1 MRAQRTNFAPAM
13 LAALVLHA
21 ALLIAGLIVW
31 PWFNTPIPPGAVT
44 AVTLVAAP
52 PAPLRPAE
60 QAPEPAPAAA
70 PEPAPAPV
78 APPPPAPAPKP
89 APPPPPPP
97 KPLPSPKPPPEPPK
111 TKPEAAKPAQK
122 DSLDLAALTSSLDR
136 QAKSDAR
143 KAPGVRGALRP
154 EFAPVAR
161 MDPGAAEA
169 ATNDAAAEVGAR
181 LNRIWN
187 KACGVEGF
195 RDIVVQVRFNLT
207 PDGAV
212 EGPPQVLNE
221 PAAPTPVWT
230 AAKDRA
236 VRAVFQAAPFRE
248 LPRQTY
254 SNWRTFTAVF
264 DAKQACKNL

>member
-1 MRAQRTNFAPAM
+1 M
-13 LAALVLHA
+13 
-21 ALLIAGLIVW
+21 
-31 PWFNTPIPPGAVT
+31 
-44 AVTLVAAP
+44 
-52 PAPLRPAE
+52 RPAE
-60 QAPEPAPAAA
+60 QAPEPAPASA
-70 PEPAPAPV
+70 PEPAPTPV
-78 APPPPAPAPKP
+78 APPPPAPAPTP
-89 APPPPPPP
+89 APPPPPT
-97 KPLPSPKPPPEPPK
+97 KPLPIAKPPPEPPK
-111 TKPEAAKPAQK
+111 VKPQQARPAPK

-136 QAKSDAR
+136 QAAKSDAR

-154 EFAPVAR
+154 ELAPVAR
-161 MDPGAAEA
+161 TDPGAAQA
-169 ATNDAAAEVGAR
+169 ATADAASEVGAR

-212 EGPPQVLNE
+212 EGSPQVLNE
-221 PAAPTPVWT
+221 PAAPSAVWT

-254 SNWRTFTAVF
+254 STWRTFTAVF